1 MGLRETTSQLILINL
16 LIRNHSFK
24 TYAKFSEKLTFLT
37 PRYGHVLIE
46 KKMVCAFSFKST

>member
-1 MGLRETTSQLILINL
+1 MGLRETTSQLILINS

-24 TYAKFSEKLTFLT
+24 TYAKFSEKLLFLT

-46 KKMVCAFSFKST
+46 KKMICAFSFKST